1 MTQVPETRDTRH
13 VAQRVTRPATRRQFD
28 RRVCVALAA
37 CVAVVTAV
45 WPQMSI
51 YAQRTEP
58 LPNDLL
64 EVGVTE
70 HLNQQIPLDLSF
82 VDTKGRT
89 VKLSEYFDGQLP
101 VVLTMNYS
109 SCPMLCSLQLNG
121 LFEGLKNVKWN
132 LGDQY
137 RMVTVSIDPKESTER
152 AAMTRD
158 KYLRVYGRAGAGSG
172 YTMLTG
178 KNEQIKKL
186 ADTIGFHYRYVP
198 STGEYSH
205 VAVTMICTPDG
216 RLSRY
221 LDGVQYDP
229 QTLRLALLEA
239 SEGKIGSPVDHFFLY
254 CFQYDS
260 ATGKYGPSAF
270 KLMRLG
276 GATAVLVVGGV
287 LLVFWRRDVSRRA
300 PAAGDEEKTAESP

>member
-1 MTQVPETRDTRH
+1 MTRIPEKLDLRQDS
-13 VAQRVTRPATRRQFD
+13 QRLARPTIGRPFGRRFGI
-28 RRVCVALAA
+28 ALAA
-37 CVAVVTAV
+37 CAACAAAM
-45 WPQMSI
+45 WPAASAH
-51 YAQRTEP
+51 AQRTEP
-58 LPNDLL
+58 LPDDLM

-70 HLNQQIPLDLSF
+70 HLNEQIPLDLTF

-89 VKLSEYFDGQLP
+89 VKLSEYFDGQRP

-109 SCPMLCSLQLNG
+109 SCPMLCSMQLDG
-121 LFEGLKNVKWN
+121 LFEGLKNVKWD

-137 RMVTVSIDPKESTER
+137 RMVTVSIDPKESSER

-158 KYLRVYGRAGAGSG
+158 KYLRVYGRAGAGTG
-172 YTMLTG
+172 YAMLTG
-178 KNEQIKKL
+178 KNERIKKL

-198 STGEYSH
+198 TTGEYAH

-287 LLVFWRRDVSRRA
+287 LLMYWRRDVSRRA
-300 PAAGDEEKTAESP
+300 PATGDEETTGEAP